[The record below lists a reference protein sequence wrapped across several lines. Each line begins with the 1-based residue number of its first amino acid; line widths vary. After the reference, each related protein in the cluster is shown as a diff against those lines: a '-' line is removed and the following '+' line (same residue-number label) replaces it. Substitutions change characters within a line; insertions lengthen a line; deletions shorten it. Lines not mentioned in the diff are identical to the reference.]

1 MAVRILGGLYR
12 SRTLK
17 TPPGQQTR
25 PTRSVVR
32 EAVFNMLQ
40 GQCSE
45 STVLDLFAGSGAMG
59 LEALSRGAAEAVFC
73 DNQFQAI
80 QVIRYNVKLLN
91 LERKAEMIM
100 LDWSQALKQLEAQQ
114 RSFDLIFLDPPYQM
128 EPKQILSGIEQEKL
142 LKDDGIIV
150 LEQGADKPLNLPDF
164 YELLKD
170 RRYGESRLHLI
181 QHRRNA
187 E

>member
-17 TPPGQQTR
+17 TPPGHQTR

-32 EAVFNMLQ
+32 EAMFNMLQ

-45 STVLDLFAGSGAMG
+45 SVVLDLFAGSGAMG

-73 DNQFQAI
+73 DNQFEAF
-80 QVIRYNVKLLN
+80 QVIRYNVQLLN
-91 LERKAEMIM
+91 LEQKALIFM
-100 LDWSQALKQLEAQQ
+100 LDWSQALKRLGAQK

-128 EPKQILSGIEQEKL
+128 EPNLILTEIEKENL
-142 LKDDGIIV
+142 LKDEGVII
-150 LEQGADKPLNLPDF
+150 LEQGAHTQLNLPNA

-170 RRYGESRLHLI
+170 RRYGETRLHLI
-181 QHRRNA
+181 QHRSNA